1 MEKIEG
7 DEKGKEE
14 TIRVLT
20 RISGKTTKP
29 LGR

>member
-20 RISGKTTKP
+20 GISGKMTKP